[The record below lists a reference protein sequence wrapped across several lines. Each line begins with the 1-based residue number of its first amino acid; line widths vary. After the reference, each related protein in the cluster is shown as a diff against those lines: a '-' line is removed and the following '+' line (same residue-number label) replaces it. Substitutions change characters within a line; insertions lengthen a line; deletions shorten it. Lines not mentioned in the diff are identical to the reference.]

1 MLRHAVA
8 IGIRSLTASPLRS
21 LLATLGVTIG
31 TSALVAVLAVGDGVE
46 AFAREQ
52 IAATTDL
59 LQIGIV
65 PQTMTRVDQVSLPR
79 ADTVHLT
86 TADRETLAGRLPR
99 GSTLSL
105 SRFGNTWITGLASP
119 EVRGGTVATVD
130 ADRPGASDSLAA
142 GRWFTATEL
151 ATGASV
157 AIVSPGLAALTS
169 TDGDG
174 IGGTVVLNG
183 HAFTIVGVTH
193 AADTTRLVARV
204 PFAAYDQAVPVSMR
218 HIATL
223 TAELGAIE
231 DVPAALQAVNAWA
244 GSRGP
249 AGALQVQNRTGRA
262 DQARQAMLVFKLL
275 MGAITGISLVV
286 GGIGIMNTL
295 LASVFERTREIGIRR
310 ATGARRRDI
319 LAQFLAESV
328 AITGM
333 GSGIGVLL
341 GLASAFGIS
350 ALIRARSEAP
360 VYAAIT
366 PTTLMIAACSAVTV
380 GLVFGAY
387 PALRAARLSPIDAIR
402 TE

>member
-1 MLRHAVA
+1 MLTRSMT

-31 TSALVAVLAVGDGVE
+31 TGALVAVLAVGDGVE
-46 AFAREQ
+46 AFARDQ

-59 LQIGIV
+59 LQIAVV
-65 PQTMTRVDQVSLPR
+65 PSTTTMMDQLMLPR
-79 ADTVHLT
+79 RDTVQLST
-86 TADRETLAGRLPR
+86 VDREALGALLPT
-99 GSTLSL
+99 GIQLSL
-105 SRFGNTWITGLASP
+105 SRNGSTWISGLAGDSL
-119 EVRGGTVATVD
+119 RGATVQT
-130 ADRPGASDSLAA
+130 ADTPHRGVADSLVT
-142 GRWFTATEL
+142 GRWFTPEEIAS
-151 ATGASV
+151 GARV
-157 AIVSPGLAALTS
+157 AVISPGLARLA
-169 TDGDG
+169 DGPGATVPD
-174 IGGTVVLNG
+174 TVVFNG
-183 HAFTIVGVTH
+183 TTFRVIGVATH
-193 AADTTRLVARV
+193 PDSLRLSARV
-204 PFAAYDQAVPVSMR
+204 PLTAYPEAVPPPMR
-218 HIATL
+218 RPAVLII
-223 TAELGAIE
+223 EVPAIE
-231 DVPAALQAVNAWA
+231 AVPSTLAAVKGWTATRATD
-244 GSRGP
+244 
-249 AGALQVQNRTGRA
+249 GALMVQNRTDRA

-333 GSGIGVLL
+333 GSGVGVLIGL
-341 GLASAFGIS
+341 GSAFGIS

-360 VYAAIT
+360 VYAAVT
-366 PTTLMIAACSAVTV
+366 PTTLMVAATSAITV
-380 GLVFGAY
+380 GLLFGAY

>member
-1 MLRHAVA
+1 MLAHAIA
-8 IGIRSLTASPLRS
+8 IGIRSLAGSPLRS

-46 AFAREQ
+46 AYARAQ
-52 IAATTDL
+52 LASTTDL

-65 PQTMTRVDQVSLPR
+65 PQTTTRVDQVTLPR

-86 TADRETLAGRLPR
+86 LTDRDQLAARLPA
-99 GSTLSL
+99 GSRLSL
-105 SRFGNTWITGLASP
+105 SRSGNTWITGLATDS
-119 EVRGGTVATVD
+119 VRGGTIATAD
-130 ADRPGASDSLAA
+130 AAAPGSTDSLLA
-142 GRWFTATEL
+142 GRWFTAAEIADGTP
-151 ATGASV
+151 V
-157 AIVSPGLAALTS
+157 AIVSPALAALTGS
-169 TDGDG
+169 PDAAVGRALE
-174 IGGTVVLNG
+174 LNG
-183 HAFTIVGVTH
+183 TAFTIVGVAH
-193 AADTTRLVARV
+193 VADTGRLSARV
-204 PFAAYDQAVPVSMR
+204 PFPAYDAAVPPPMR
-218 HIATL
+218 RGATL
-223 TAELGAIE
+223 VVELGAIE
-231 DVPAALQAVNAWA
+231 DVPAALDEAHAWA
-244 GSRGP
+244 TTRGS
-249 AGALQVQNRTGRA
+249 AGALAVQNRTGRA

-275 MGAITGISLVV
+275 MGAITGISLIV

-333 GSGIGVLL
+333 GSGMGVLL
-341 GLASAFGIS
+341 GLGSAFGIS

>member
-1 MLRHAVA
+1 MLTHAVT

-65 PQTMTRVDQVSLPR
+65 PQTTTRVDQVTLPR
-79 ADTVHLT
+79 ADTVHLAL
-86 TADRETLAGRLPR
+86 ADREVLAARLPA
-99 GSTLSL
+99 GSRLSL
-105 SRFGNTWITGLASP
+105 SRFGNTWITGLATDS
-119 EVRGGTVATVD
+119 VRGGTIATAD
-130 ADRPGASDSLAA
+130 AAEPGSTDSLVA
-142 GRWFTATEL
+142 GRWFSAAEVD
-151 ATGASV
+151 AGASV
-157 AIVSPGLAALTS
+157 AIVSPALAALTGPPEGAAGR
-169 TDGDG
+169 TLE
-174 IGGTVVLNG
+174 LNG
-183 HAFTIVGVTH
+183 TPFTIIGVTH
-193 AADTTRLVARV
+193 QADTTRLTARV
-204 PFAAYDQAVPVSMR
+204 PFPAYETAVPPPMR
-218 HIATL
+218 RSASL
-223 TAELGAIE
+223 VAELGAIE
-231 DVPAALQAVNAWA
+231 DVPVALEAVNAWA
-244 GSRGP
+244 ATRGS
-249 AGALQVQNRTGRA
+249 AGALEVQNRTGRA

-333 GSGIGVLL
+333 GSGVGVLL
-341 GLASAFGIS
+341 GLGSAFGIS
-350 ALIRARSEAP
+350 AIIRARSEAP
-360 VYAAIT
+360 IYAAIT